1 MSSNLNKHR
10 DVTEEISA
18 RLDLQTYL
26 PVEQSKFSFNEK
38 KKDDKM
44 HMRLED
50 HERVPE
56 PINPDLRFESN
67 EGSLT
72 YKDDM
77 FLQEH
82 HYASRNEVLSQYNS

>member
-56 PINPDLRFESN
+56 PTNPGQLFESMEQSMTFIDN
-67 EGSLT
+67 
-72 YKDDM
+72 
-77 FLQEH
+77 
-82 HYASRNEVLSQYNS
+82 